1 VSIVPT
7 CIGCSGATACG
18 DGLGDTSASGMCSK
32 ALRRLATIRKE
43 ADAAARRAAR
53 AEGRPPKTPTVD
65 VPRHPLC
72 WECNDSIDPDQEH
85 RIVKL
90 RNGQVSVH
98 LQCVNFIDDA
108 ELGDEASDV
117 VAEGRV
123 LLSRRRRHA
132 RLFRGRAMIN
142 SIGLAHDR
150 VRVAAATHFQ

>member
-1 VSIVPT
+1 
-7 CIGCSGATACG
+7 
-18 DGLGDTSASGMCSK
+18 
-32 ALRRLATIRKE
+32 
-43 ADAAARRAAR
+43 
-53 AEGRPPKTPTVD
+53 

-117 VAEGRV
+117 VAEAETLEPEPPTDVYYYPDGGDTIDCSEDER
-123 LLSRRRRHA
+123 
-132 RLFRGRAMIN
+132 
-142 SIGLAHDR
+142 
-150 VRVAAATHFQ
+150 